1 MKGKMALIG
10 DGDSVMIFRAG
21 GVDTYNACDI
31 NESQNILKKIKDDYQ
46 IIFITDNFSIGMQE
60 YISEINTSAYPII
73 ITVPSKNGNNGYGM
87 ENIKK
92 EMEKSLGIDI
102 LFNND

>member
-21 GVDTYNACDI
+21 GVDTYNAC
-31 NESQNILKKIKDDYQ
+31 NVKESESILKKIKDNYQ
-46 IIFITDNFSIGMQE
+46 IIFITDNFSVEMQE
-60 YISEINTSAYPII
+60 YISEINTGAYPII
-73 ITVPSKNGNNGYGM
+73 LTVPSKNGNNGYGM